1 MSQSEQPDPIFFT
14 YSWFMFL
21 RCTYIYIL
29 STYSCDPVIGLMTFV
44 PHPLKRVVRIEGD
57 VCSSSSSSTFS
68 RSFLPLLSEL
78 LSPTY
83 PTDPAP
89 VSLGLPPP
97 VAPPSFRQIQPQALW
112 DSLWSSPHIPDRFS
126 PSVPS
131 HGGGSSKQTNLS
143 CANYSANVFTL
154 SLGKIFVYTCR
165 RAQHMVARPWAFYWL
180 GHT

>member
-112 DSLWSSPHIPDRFS
+112 DSLWSSPDIPDRFS
-126 PSVPS
+126 PRLPGTPS
-131 HGGGSSKQTNLS
+131 SCPPPYTRQILPQPPWTPSSRPP
-143 CANYSANVFTL
+143 YSRQ
-154 SLGKIFVYTCR
+154 I
-165 RAQHMVARPWAFYWL
+165 QPQRPISRW
-180 GHT
+180 G